1 MAELTSARCGP
12 ASDEDGQGP
21 DDGTIL
27 AAVARGDLSGFDT
40 FVDRYKRR
48 LMGYVTQ
55 RIGDTHAAEDLVQ
68 EVFLKAFRIGSAGGR
83 VRRPAALA
91 SDLDAEQDQPGAI
104 DSSGSGDPGP
114 VEEAIS
120 AERQPRI
127 HAILARL
134 PEPQREVVTLRVFG
148 ELTFREIA
156 EVTGAAM
163 ATVKSRMRYALVK
176 IRHGL
181 HGGGE
186 SQP

>member
-68 EVFLKAFRIGSAGGR
+68 EVFLKAFRIGSAGGY
-83 VRRPAALA
+83 V
-91 SDLDAEQDQPGAI
+91 G
-104 DSSGSGDPGP
+104 SGS
-114 VEEAIS
+114 S
-120 AERQPRI
+120 ATW
-127 HAILARL
+127 L
-134 PEPQREVVTLRVFG
+134 
-148 ELTFREIA
+148 
-156 EVTGAAM
+156 
-163 ATVKSRMRYALVK
+163 
-176 IRHGL
+176 
-181 HGGGE
+181 
-186 SQP
+186 